1 MESAIPP
8 VFLALHAHIHSATTP
23 GVPSVEDRIVAGLT
37 EAQLRQRVDHHDS
50 IVWLLWHIARV
61 EDFMINTCV
70 RGVEQVFDRGGWQA
84 RLGVSRR
91 DIGTG
96 MTAEQVAQFS
106 AQVDVA
112 AVRAYRAAVAH
123 ETRTGLTARDFDDLD
138 KPVAGAGERA
148 AASGDLGSGAEYIP
162 DMVRTRPRWFL
173 FCSEG
178 IGHSYEHLALA
189 EHVARLLGRT
199 GR

>member
-1 MESAIPP
+1 MQSAIPP
-8 VFLALHAHIHSATTP
+8 VFLTQHAHVHSATTP
-23 GVPSVEDRIVAGLT
+23 GAPSVEDRIVGGLA
-37 EAQLRQRVDHHDS
+37 EAQLRQCLDHHDS
-50 IVWLLWHIARV
+50 IVWLIWHVARV

-70 RGVEQVFDRGGWQA
+70 RGVPQVLDRDGWQV

-138 KPVAGAGERA
+138 KPIPGAGERA
-148 AASGDLGSGAEYIP
+148 IASASLGPGAEYVP
-162 DMVRTRPRWFL
+162 DMVRTRPRWFVL
-173 FCSEG
+173 CSEV

-189 EHVARLLGRT
+189 EHVKRLLGQP